1 MKSKALDISVDDE
14 QEESLTPE
22 EHLEAIL
29 FQFVNLYER
38 WSEDRQVTAK
48 QSADLAKLVKEFA
61 QQVNEFASLEEKVRD
76 DIHTSMRREAENMA
90 VYLGQTIG
98 DSARQQIAP
107 TVKKL
112 EEASHEARGNLVSYY
127 SELSSYKWVTIGVAA
142 FTTILTSLLM
152 VKLLMPTPTIPLT
165 AQQIDTYGAGEVFQ
179 SILPKLSA
187 RQRQWLFDVAK
198 GKAKNHEKLVE
209 DMKKDY
215 AGVK

>member
-1 MKSKALDISVDDE
+1 MTKNSQVE

-48 QSADLAKLVKEFA
+48 QSADLAKFIKEFA
-61 QQVNEFASLEEKVRD
+61 QQVNKFATLEERVRN
-76 DIHTSMRREAENMA
+76 DIHTSMRTEAENMA

-98 DSARQQIAP
+98 EAARKQIAP

-112 EEASHEARGNLVSYY
+112 EEASDEARDNLVGYY
-127 SELSSYKWVTIGVAA
+127 RELSQYKWVTIGVAA
-142 FTTILTSLLM
+142 LTTILTSLLI
-152 VKLLMPTPTIPLT
+152 VKLLMPTPVMPLT
-165 AQQIDTYGAGEVFQ
+165 AQQLDTYESGEAFQ
-179 SILPKLSA
+179 LILSKLST
-187 RQRQWLFDVAK
+187 RQKQWLFDVAK
-198 GKAKNHEKLVE
+198 GKAKNHEKLSE

-215 AGVK
+215 STHE

>member
-1 MKSKALDISVDDE
+1 MTKNSQVVE

-48 QSADLAKLVKEFA
+48 QSADLAKFVKEFA
-61 QQVNEFASLEEKVRD
+61 QQVNKFATLEERVRN
-76 DIHTSMRREAENMA
+76 DIHTSMRTEAENMA
-90 VYLGQTIG
+90 VYLGQTLG
-98 DSARQQIAP
+98 EAARKQIAP

-112 EEASHEARGNLVSYY
+112 EETSDEARGNLVGYY
-127 SELSSYKWVTIGVAA
+127 SELSRYKWVTIGVAA
-142 FTTILTSLLM
+142 LTTILTSLLI
-152 VKLLMPTPTIPLT
+152 VKLLMPTPVMPLT
-165 AQQIDTYGAGEVFQ
+165 AQQMDTYEAGEAFQ
-179 SILPKLSA
+179 LISSKLST

-198 GKAKNHEKLVE
+198 GKAKNHEKLSE

-215 AGVK
+215 AG